1 MIRAGMLIAGLAVTQ
16 IAAAA
21 ADINYPALVQRLP
34 AALPSDASAAL
45 KTQTAGLAAMQAL
58 AQDVRNASAQ
68 VNAEQASRI
77 YAGTSLDPGT
87 SDPAEQ
93 QKRMQAMAAQMQGM
107 SPQQQ
112 IAMAMKMQQQV
123 QSNMGVQA
131 AAIAPSEQQAVTTL
145 AQDPRRSNQLM
156 QSNMLLVQKVQDLRQ
171 AADAQHQQIQAALDK
186 AITTT
191 QNVTLHGD
199 AECAALSRKQKQL
212 RVDAFN
218 KQVAVSNNLLTQLQP
233 IYTEY
238 RKRANDELQHLNS
251 DIALAAQIKN
261 GAMQKQAAQT
271 VATARGATLSSV
283 QTGSEFYKQAFDE
296 TRWASQRDQAVAEQ
310 PANACAGGGG

>member
-21 ADINYPALVQRLP
+21 DINYPAFVQRLP
-34 AALPSDASAAL
+34 ATLPADANVAL
-45 KTQTAGLAAMQAL
+45 KTQTAGLASMQTLAQDIQNAL
-58 AQDVRNASAQ
+58 AQL
-68 VNAEQASRI
+68 NAEQASRL
-77 YAGTSLDPGT
+77 YAGTAMDPGT

-93 QKRMQAMAAQMQGM
+93 QKRMQAMATQMQGM

-131 AAIAPSEQQAVTTL
+131 AIIAPSEQQAVTTL
-145 AQDPRRSNQLM
+145 ALDPQRSNQLM
-156 QSNMLLVQKVQDLRQ
+156 MSNNVLVQKVQGLRQ
-171 AADAQHQQIQAALDK
+171 AAAAQHQQIQAALDK
-186 AITTT
+186 AITAS
-191 QNVTLHGD
+191 QNVTLHGN
-199 AECAALSRKQKQL
+199 AECAAQSRKQKQL

-233 IYTEY
+233 VYAEY
-238 RKRANDELQHLNS
+238 RKRANDELQHMNG
-251 DIALAAQIKN
+251 DVALAAKIKN

-271 VATARGATLSSV
+271 VSTARGATLSSV
-283 QTGSEFYKQAFDE
+283 MTGAEFYKQSLDE
-296 TRWASQRDQAVAEQ
+296 SRWAVQRDQAAAEQ
-310 PANACAGGGG
+310 VATACDGGGG